1 MTHTDFESI
10 AALDVLGAAT
20 AGEASALRA
29 HLLGCIPCRRT
40 RVEYA
45 DATMFI
51 ALGLEPVAPPRELR
65 ARVASAVEREVRK
78 FDPWRLAVAATLFLA
93 LWGWRELGI
102 RVAQEREASQS
113 AEIERLQLE
122 NAQLAQQKEKLSGEI
137 AALATSP
144 RTIELTGQEVAPAA
158 SAKVF
163 IQPDR
168 RRALVFFHDLP
179 ANAADKSY
187 QLWIIKGDQPV
198 SAGIFD
204 VGRDGRASLSV
215 ENLPVDTE
223 IKGLAVTLEP
233 KGGVAQP
240 TNTRFIVAGKT

>member
-1 MTHTDFESI
+1 MTHADFESI

-20 AGEASALRA
+20 AGEASALRT
-29 HLLGCIPCRRT
+29 HLLACIPCRRT
-40 RVEYA
+40 RDEYA
-45 DATMFI
+45 DATTFI

-65 ARVASAVEREVRK
+65 SRVASAVERAGRK
-78 FDPWRLAVAATLFLA
+78 SDRWWLAVAATLFLG
-93 LWGWRELGI
+93 LWVWREAGV
-102 RVAQEREASQS
+102 R
-113 AEIERLQLE
+113 AELDQLRSR
-122 NAQLAQQKEKLSGEI
+122 NEKLSSEI
-137 AALATSP
+137 AAMASSP
-144 RTIELTGQEVAPAA
+144 RTIELTGQEIAPAA

-198 SAGIFD
+198 SAGVFD
-204 VGRDGRASLSV
+204 VARDGKASISI
-215 ENLPVDTE
+215 ENLPVETE

-233 KGGVAQP
+233 KGGVDQP
-240 TNTRFIVAGKT
+240 TNTRFIVAGDV